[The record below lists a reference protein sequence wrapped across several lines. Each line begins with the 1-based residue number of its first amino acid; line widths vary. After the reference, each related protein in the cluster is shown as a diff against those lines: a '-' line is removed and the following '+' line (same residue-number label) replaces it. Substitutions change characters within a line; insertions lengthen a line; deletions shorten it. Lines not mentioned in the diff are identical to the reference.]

1 MEPNQNLNFS
11 EFVYHFLG
19 KKKTHPQLEGESDQ
33 KTKFRVSTKDF
44 EFLRI
49 VGTGGFSKVYLV
61 KHQMTNELFA
71 MKSVKVPPQKIG
83 KDKATFLQQ
92 VKYEKQILMQLKHPF
107 IVKLKYAFYEKRRF
121 FLVMGLVQGGEFLHY
136 IQTTEKKKKEEV

>member
-1 MEPNQNLNFS
+1 M
-11 EFVYHFLG
+11 
-19 KKKTHPQLEGESDQ
+19 
-33 KTKFRVSTKDF
+33 STKDF
-44 EFLRI
+44 DFLKI

-61 KHQMTNELFA
+61 KHKMTNELFA

-83 KDKATFLQQ
+83 KDKTTFLQQ
-92 VKYEKQILMQLKHPF
+92 IKYEKQILMQLKHPF
-107 IVKLKYAFYEKRRF
+107 IVKLKYAFYEKKRF